1 MPGAVVELGVEDSVL
16 SYQEG
21 YDEAID
27 DGFVVEERRGFV
39 EIVVGSDRVEQR
51 HGMCMPRMNC
61 RMRGSRSSVDA
72 EEAPAQ
78 GTAVFVP
85 VGRFFSDCQS
95 LGQVCTMKMQ
105 ERYRA
110 AGEIR
115 SKFEIG
121 KIQDESRKG
130 TDNITNQKGRA
141 RLRTFELKV
150 YFTMFPPTHQPTR
163 LCDSHVLRPNST
175 APKR

>member
-1 MPGAVVELGVEDSVL
+1 MDSVL

-27 DGFVVEERRGFV
+27 DGFVVQERRGFV

-85 VGRFFSDCQS
+85 VGRFSDCQS

-141 RLRTFELKV
+141 RPRTFEFKSVLYNV
-150 YFTMFPPTHQPTR
+150 PTHQPTHLR
-163 LCDSHVLRPNST
+163 DSHVLRPNST